1 MNIDFAALCGLSPN
15 PYVVVAPDETIVWVN
30 DAYLRATMR
39 AGADLVGRRLF
50 DAFPSEPGTESHELL
65 RASLDRVIATRQPD
79 EIAMIRY
86 DISTPEG
93 VMEQRYWSATHTP
106 LLDEDGNLAF
116 ILQHTVDVTELADL
130 RRLRDGM
137 GVVRRASA
145 VQARNATLEA
155 ERSWLTGLFKQAPG
169 FIAVLGGPDFTFE
182 MANDAYLALVGR
194 KNVVGKPLVEALPE
208 VVEQGFLNLLNDVR
222 TSGKPY
228 IGRAIEIDLLVTPGE
243 PLERYC
249 LDFIYQPIFEDG
261 EVTAILVQG
270 HDVTEGVLAQRQQD
284 VLINELHHRVKNTLS
299 IVQSLATQSFRG
311 VPSSDLARQSF
322 DERLTALARA
332 HNLLTERNWVDASL
346 RGLVGQ
352 TISAAAGIAM
362 ERLTITG
369 DDVPLSPR
377 LAVALTM
384 AFHELTT
391 NAIKYGALSGNSGSI
406 GVSWTRDA
414 PDGGLILEWVERG
427 GPPVTTPDRR
437 GFGTRLI
444 EGGIAA
450 ARGCEATIEYHPAGV
465 RCRMTLSL
473 S

>member
-15 PYVVVAPDETIVWVN
+15 PYIVIGPDETIVWTN
-30 DAYLRATMR
+30 DAYLRSTMR
-39 AGADLVGRRLF
+39 EGEALLGQRLF
-50 DAFPSEPGTESHELL
+50 DAFPSEPGSESHELL

-86 DISTPEG
+86 DISTPDG

-106 LLDEDGNLAF
+106 LLDEEGNLAF

-130 RRLRDGM
+130 RRLRDEM

-145 VQARNATLEA
+145 VQARNLSLEA

-169 FIAVLGGPDFTFE
+169 FIAVLDGSDFTFE
-182 MANDAYLALVGR
+182 MANDAYLKLVGR
-194 KNVVGKPLVEALPE
+194 ESLIGLPIVEALPE
-208 VVEQGFLNLLNDVR
+208 VVGQGFVNLLNDVR
-222 TSGKPY
+222 TSGQAY
-228 IGRAIEIDLLVTPGE
+228 IGHAIEVDLEVRPGAA
-243 PLERYC
+243 LERRY

-261 EVTAILVQG
+261 QATAILVQG
-270 HDVTEGVLAQRQQD
+270 HDVTEGVLAQKQQE
-284 VLINELHHRVKNTLS
+284 VLINELHHRVKNTLV

-311 VPSSDLARQSF
+311 LPSSDKARHSF
-322 DERLTALARA
+322 DERLMALAGA
-332 HNLLTERNWVDASL
+332 HDLLTQRNWEGASL
-346 RGLVGQ
+346 KGLVLQ
-352 TISAAAGIAM
+352 TISAAAGPAM
-362 ERLTITG
+362 DRVAVEG

-391 NAIKYGALSGNSGSI
+391 NAIKYGALSNHEGSI
-406 GVSWTRDA
+406 AVSWTQQGQ
-414 PDGGLILEWVERG
+414 DGALHLDWVEAG
-427 GPPVTTPDRR
+427 GPTVVLPERR
-437 GFGTRLI
+437 GFGSRLI
-444 EGGIAA
+444 EGGVGA
-450 ARGCEATIEYHPAGV
+450 ARGCRAVIEYDHTGV